1 MRKAYTSGESLI
13 DIIFSNGDV
22 KTARAGGSMLNSSI
36 SLGRAGVETIFLSEF
51 GNDKGGEFIADFLKD
66 NGVNTKN
73 VYRYEDGKTAI
84 ALAFLNEQ
92 GDASYEFYKSYPKAR
107 LQVEIPP
114 FTRDDFFLF
123 GSFFG
128 IDPAIHEQMVNIA
141 SGAAQAG
148 AMTIYD
154 PNFRKPHAH
163 ELERLR
169 PLILENIRLSTLVK
183 ASDEDLE
190 IIFGS
195 SDPAMLSGIK
205 ELENKPLI
213 ITRGASGVEI
223 HTAAC
228 KAHYPAPTI
237 EVVSTI
243 GAGDNFNAGLIY
255 GLIKEGVYP
264 ETIHTAAE
272 TSWKKITEYA
282 MAFAANVCMS
292 YDNYISHEFAK
303 TLTR

>member
-22 KTARAGGSMLNSSI
+22 KTARAGGSMLNSSV
-36 SLGRAGVETIFLSEF
+36 SLGRAGVDTIFLSEF
-51 GNDKGGEFIADFLKD
+51 GQDKGGEFIAGFLTA
-66 NGVNTKN
+66 NGVNTTN

-84 ALAFLNEQ
+84 ALAFLNDK
-92 GDASYEFYKSYPKAR
+92 GDASYEFYKSYPEDR
-107 LQVEIPP
+107 LRLEMPP
-114 FTRDDFFLF
+114 FTREDFFLF

-128 IDPAIHEQMVNIA
+128 IDPAIREQMVNIA
-141 SGAAQAG
+141 STAAKAG
-148 AMTIYD
+148 AMIIYD

-195 SDPAMLSGIK
+195 SDPSRLSAIK

-228 KAHYPAPTI
+228 RAQYPAPKI

-243 GAGDNFNAGLIY
+243 GAGDNFNAGLIF
-255 GLIKEGVYP
+255 GLMKEGIYP
-264 ETIHTAAE
+264 ETIHKTGE

-292 YDNYISHEFAK
+292 YDNYISPEFAK